1 MLEILATT
9 GIGLSMLWGSA
20 AAIYLGPAVVWRVR
34 TKRELRAKAAHDAE
48 VEQLKSVLKE
58 QMNLHREI
66 KG

>member
-9 GIGLSMLWGSA
+9 GIGLSAIWGSV

-34 TKRELRAKAAHDAE
+34 TKRELRAKAAMDAE

-58 QMNLHREI
+58 RMSLEKAIR
-66 KG
+66 G